1 MRTFF
6 AYVPAARRL
15 MYARGLRSLGQG
27 MLVVNFA
34 LYLRA
39 LHWTAGSIG
48 LLLTASGLVG
58 AGLGLGVGYLS
69 DRYGRKSFILIYESV
84 TVASALAVTF
94 ITSSWIIVLA
104 AMVGSFGR
112 GQNGGAG
119 PFGPA
124 EQAWLTRTV
133 PATLRSRL
141 FSQNAAIGFVG
152 MGLGAAMAGMV
163 GLFHPWLSGAAAFR
177 PLFALVFLGS
187 AVNLFMLS
195 PLKEDY
201 ERPTHVTAAAQADA
215 RAITQQENR
224 ALLRL
229 SATNALNGFA
239 VGLTGPLVS
248 YWFAV
253 RFGVGPAAIGGLM
266 AVSFVAT
273 GFSNLATGV
282 MAERL
287 GPVRSV
293 VSIRLVGVAMLVAMA
308 LMGNF
313 VWASVFYF
321 TRSLMNRGSVGARQA
336 VSQSLTRDERR
347 GVAASYNMASMRV
360 PASVGPTV
368 AGYLMEDGN
377 LTLPFFL
384 GAGLQLGYALLY
396 GRLFGHMD
404 EGLRRTRVP
413 AGKQVTR
420 PPAV

>member
-1 MRTFF
+1 MRGF
-6 AYVPAARRL
+6 ATYTVVARRL

-34 LYLRA
+34 LYLKA
-39 LHWTAGSIG
+39 LNWTAGDIG

-69 DRYGRKSFILIYESV
+69 DRYGRRSFILAYESI

-94 ITSSWIIVLA
+94 ISSAWIIVLA

-133 PATLRSRL
+133 PATVRSRL

-152 MGLGAAMAGMV
+152 MGIGAALAGTV

-187 AVNLFMLS
+187 GINLFMLT
-195 PLKEDY
+195 PLKDDY
-201 ERPTHVTAAAQADA
+201 VASRAAAPAPAPSAA
-215 RAITQQENR
+215 RVTHEENR

-229 SATNALNGFA
+229 SLTNAVNGFA
-239 VGLTGPLVS
+239 VGLTGPLIS

-273 GFSNLATGV
+273 GFSNLATGAI
-282 MAERL
+282 AERL

-293 VSIRLVGVAMLVAMA
+293 VWIRAIGVAMLVGMT

-313 VWASVFYF
+313 IWASVFYF

-384 GAGLQLGYALLY
+384 GAGLQLTYALLY
-396 GRLFGHMD
+396 GRMFGHMD
-404 EGLRRTRVP
+404 KSLVRQP
-413 AGKQVTR
+413 AGAKHQTTE